1 MRYCW
6 PTGMGMMD
14 VLGLTVMAEDIFN
27 DWYSGENTQ
36 QTLTVLR
43 RQSMSSHWAGYED
56 TNEAELLDGDPPMW
70 HVVGGTVKCR
80 NVVLGATLGDLRPM
94 PTSWILESN

>member
-1 MRYCW
+1 
-6 PTGMGMMD
+6 
-14 VLGLTVMAEDIFN
+14 MAEDIFN

-36 QTLTVLR
+36 QTLTVSR

-56 TNEAELLDGDPPMW
+56 TNETEPLDGDPPMW

-80 NVVLGATLGDLRPM
+80 NAVLGATLGDLRPM

>member
-1 MRYCW
+1 
-6 PTGMGMMD
+6 MMD

-43 RQSMSSHWAGYED
+43 RQSMSSHWAGYKD
-56 TNEAELLDGDPPMW
+56 TNEAELLDGDPPM
-70 HVVGGTVKCR
+70 
-80 NVVLGATLGDLRPM
+80 
-94 PTSWILESN
+94 